1 MRNKNV
7 IQMSLT
13 ILFLISILFSLVG
26 TNPANAQ
33 DDANPDTATIA
44 GTLQSELG
52 CSGDWM
58 PGCEVTNL
66 AYDANSDVWKGTF
79 NVTPGNDQDKS
90 GPRYKV
96 ALNGSW
102 DVNYGKN
109 ASQGGADI
117 PLVVDAP
124 IDVSFYFDNK
134 SHLVTDDYNTPII
147 VATGNFQTQLGCSA
161 DEDPACLRAWLQD
174 PEGDGNFAF
183 ATKAIKAGEYTVS
196 LKHQP
201 ENGDQQHRPGDLQ
214 GGK

>member
-1 MRNKNV
+1 MR
-7 IQMSLT
+7 
-13 ILFLISILFSLVG
+13 
-26 TNPANAQ
+26 AQ
-33 DDANPDTATIA
+33 DTANPDTATIA
-44 GTLQSELG
+44 GTMQSELG

-66 AYDANSDVWKGTF
+66 TYDANSDVWKGTF

-124 IDVSFYFDNK
+124 IDVTFYFDNK
-134 SHLVTDDYNTPII
+134 SHFVSDDYNTPVI
-147 VATGNFQTQLGCSA
+147 VAVGNFQTQLGCSA
-161 DEDPACLRAWLQD
+161 DDDPTCLRAWLED
-174 PEGDGNFAF
+174 PEGDGNYAF
-183 ATKAIKAGEYTVS
+183 TTKALKAGDYSVS
-196 LKHQP
+196 LSISQKTVTTSDRTGEFYREQ
-201 ENGDQQHRPGDLQ
+201 
-214 GGK
+214 